1 MISTEYVRRTKTGGR
16 QKGTPNRITL
26 EIRMKLAHVLNRE
39 MDTIG
44 ETLSAMEPTARMA
57 TVVKLMSLVMPT
69 EIKSWDKIDDW
80 EMADYIV
87 TDADENRVLTD

>member
-1 MISTEYVRRTKTGGR
+1 
-16 QKGTPNRITL
+16 
-26 EIRMKLAHVLNRE
+26 MKLAHILNRE

-44 ETLSAMEPTARMA
+44 ETLAAMEPTTRMA
-57 TVVKLMSLVMPT
+57 TIVKLMSLVMPT

-87 TDADENRVLTD
+87 TDDTV

>member
-1 MISTEYVRRTKTGGR
+1 
-16 QKGTPNRITL
+16 
-26 EIRMKLAHVLNRE
+26 MKLAHILNRE

-44 ETLSAMEPTARMA
+44 ETLAAMEPTTRMA
-57 TVVKLMSLVMPT
+57 TIVKLMSLVMPT

-87 TDADENRVLTD
+87 TDADENRV